1 MIYLW
6 QITRILTLLDK
17 TKSMGWF
24 WQIISPRPGGANN
37 AWDPSGK
44 FHTCWPDEI
53 RKYSIENVWQ
63 IVPADL
69 VKQQIFHGI
78 HLLTWWN
85 KVFHGISLTHRTPS
99 DLVKRKIIHRV
110 CMINHTPTDL
120 VKQYILHEIHLKNH
134 TPTNLVKQQ
143 ISHGIYLISIH
154 QLVPREDHAENTLW
168 PLHTHFYRW
177 KAHMQ
182 PVLPITSILWA
193 AAMVNSRPHQQT
205 CRQSNSTEKSKI
217 MTNS

>member
-44 FHTCWPDEI
+44 SHPPRPGETNNPWDPSGKFHTCWPDEI

-69 VKQQIFHGI
+69 VKQKIFHGI

-85 KVFHGISLTHRTPS
+85 KVFHGISLTHRTLS
-99 DLVKRKIIHRV
+99 DLVKWNIIHGI

-120 VKQYILHEIHLKNH
+120 VKQYIIHEIHLKNH
-134 TPTNLVKQQ
+134 APTNLVKQ
-143 ISHGIYLISIH
+143 
-154 QLVPREDHAENTLW
+154 
-168 PLHTHFYRW
+168 
-177 KAHMQ
+177 K
-182 PVLPITSILWA
+182 
-193 AAMVNSRPHQQT
+193 
-205 CRQSNSTEKSKI
+205 
-217 MTNS
+217 